1 MRPAARRRMTAP
13 RQVLPGVTYHL
24 TRRCTQRTFLLR
36 PSDCTNDVFLY
47 VLAVA
52 AQRFGVR
59 VHGFC
64 VLSNHCHLVVTDPDA
79 RLPEFTQFLHAFV
92 ARALNASLGH
102 KEAFWN
108 SKGCSVVTLVA
119 PEDVVDKTAY
129 TLANPVAA
137 GLVRTARM
145 WPGLW
150 SEPERFGTSIEVKR
164 PRHFFA
170 EDGDMPQ
177 TATLELTIPPG
188 FESVEQFR
196 AAVLSGLKSRE
207 EEAQQRFG
215 RNFLGVARVLNQNP
229 TGRPT
234 SFEPRSTLNP
244 RVAARDTAQRVAA
257 LRRLKEFVNAYREA
271 WAAWR
276 SGARDVVFP
285 TGTYMLRVW
294 HGVPCAEFG

>member
-1 MRPAARRRMTAP
+1 MSAP

-36 PSDCTNDVFLY
+36 PSDCTNEVFLY

-64 VLSNHCHLVVTDPDA
+64 VLSNHAHLVVTDPDA

-102 KEAFWN
+102 KEAFWRPG
-108 SKGCSVVTLVA
+108 GCSTQTLEA
-119 PEDVVDKTAY
+119 AQDIVDKTAY
-129 TLANPVAA
+129 ALANPVAA
-137 GLVRTARM
+137 GLVRTGRL

-150 SEPERFGTSIEVKR
+150 SDPDRFGTSIEVKR

-170 EDGDMPQ
+170 EDGDMPE
-177 TATLELTIPPG
+177 TATLELTVPPG
-188 FESVEQFR
+188 FESVEHFR
-196 AAVLSGLKSRE
+196 SAVLSALRPLE
-207 EEAQQRFG
+207 EEAQQHFG
-215 RNFLGVARVLNQNP
+215 RNFLGVARVLKQDP

-244 RVAARDTAQRVAA
+244 RVAARDTGQRIAA
-257 LRRLKEFVNAYREA
+257 LRRLKEFVSAYREA

-285 TGTYMLRVW
+285 VGTYRLRVW
-294 HGVPCAEFG
+294 QCVPCAGVG